1 LHVDVDAVREAAGHM
16 HYFNLLR
23 GRIIVGAFLAVSV
36 VLILVPHIDLA
47 ISRFFYDGHG
57 FLRYREFQKLQQTLL
72 TVFLFTSI
80 AAVLALY
87 GYNRTHRR
95 NLAGIDGRRVLF
107 LLLVLGIGPGLIV
120 NTTLKDNFG
129 RARPRD
135 VVEFGGARQFTPAF
149 VMSRECNRNCSF
161 SSGDAAGGFF
171 ALSLALALSRRRA
184 VFVAALA
191 FGAAVSLSRIA
202 SGAHFFSDTVT
213 SFFIVLLVSDLLYH
227 YIVLSAVERRGLMPA
242 VAMRPPA

>member
-1 LHVDVDAVREAAGHM
+1 M
-16 HYFNLLR
+16 QYFNLLR
-23 GRIIVGAFLAVSV
+23 SRVIVGAFVTAAI
-36 VLILVPHIDLA
+36 VLTLVPGIDLA
-47 ISRFFYDGHG
+47 ISRFFYDEHS
-57 FLRYREFQKLQQTLL
+57 FLRYREFQSLQQTCL
-72 TVFLFTSI
+72 TIFLCSSV
-80 AAVLALY
+80 AAVIGVYA
-87 GYNRTHRR
+87 YNRMHRC
-95 NLAGIDGRRVLF
+95 NLAGIDGRRVLY

-149 VMSRECNRNCSF
+149 VVSRECNTNCSF

-171 ALSLALALSRRRA
+171 AISLALALSRRRA

-202 SGAHFFSDTVT
+202 SGAHFFSDTVV
-213 SFFIVLLVSDLLYH
+213 SFFVLLLLSDLLHH
-227 YIVLSAVERRGLMPA
+227 YLLLSAVERRRLVQA
-242 VAMRPPA
+242 VPIRSQA